1 MSDLQA
7 DLETITRARIDGA
20 VRVAIAE
27 TEARRDAAF
36 IEFIDEIIPKIVA
49 ETEARIAER
58 LKGLEVEYMEAA
70 RLRYGSLSDADARDG
85 IIDAGDVLDLIQ
97 ELQPQSDSVN
107 EIPVALDKA
116 QKIRHEIN
124 KRYSVVSLPIS
135 CNHCSVLLDGDIIQW
150 LEVKKSRKD
159 DSLVTVA
166 YCPVCKKVIDKHKR
180 DSVNDGRGEV

>member
-97 ELQPQSDSVN
+97 ELQPQRLRWTR
-107 EIPVALDKA
+107 P
-116 QKIRHEIN
+116 
-124 KRYSVVSLPIS
+124 
-135 CNHCSVLLDGDIIQW
+135 
-150 LEVKKSRKD
+150 KKYGTK
-159 DSLVTVA
+159 
-166 YCPVCKKVIDKHKR
+166 
-180 DSVNDGRGEV
+180 